1 MLIKSKPN
9 TARMYLGPCQ
19 DITQD
24 SDRPFL
30 ISYFIKWYTHFEFEK
45 LTHGFMSQSQNNMLM
60 LSLQP
65 SIFSF
70 PEISHFFHPLEI
82 MILTFISP
90 VFVNTCLCS
99 SLPRWRYYCVCQEV
113 RCYLPLASY
122 RNHLHQHHHHH
133 QQHHNHNQVGG
144 TMTSPSKEMS
154 YFCNLN

>member
-70 PEISHFFHPLEI
+70 PEISHFFHLLEI

-99 SLPRWRYYCVCQEV
+99 SLPRWRSYCVCQEV